1 MPLSPTKSN
10 VYVLFQNKDIKGEG
24 GLLTLKSVKRT
35 DSGEYLCKGT
45 DFDNF
50 DKDLSAKLNLMV
62 HCKWSTSTRQ
72 HNRSNQASKK
82 VWRTIY
88 VPFVGFHPHSEPF
101 SSWLNPWIIEVST
114 EWGLKKSSQPNDIN
128 FNFSQFICYFNV
140 VQTAQL
146 DLILSFTLSNDGR
159 DKASLGFLI
168 GFSLILAFNLRNKYN
183 TRLTAAT

>member
-72 HNRSNQASKK
+72 HNTRDQIKQARKCEEQFMSHL
-82 VWRTIY
+82 W
-88 VPFVGFHPHSEPF
+88 GFILTVSHSPH
-101 SSWLNPWIIEVST
+101 
-114 EWGLKKSSQPNDIN
+114 D
-128 FNFSQFICYFNV
+128 
-140 VQTAQL
+140 
-146 DLILSFTLSNDGR
+146 
-159 DKASLGFLI
+159 
-168 GFSLILAFNLRNKYN
+168 
-183 TRLTAAT
+183 